1 MKLVWELWVLCPRK
15 QERQSHCPETWERQS
30 SLVKGGRSLEKM
42 TRPWKYYAMRIAQW
56 GYHEKRQNQQRGT
69 ENENRIGSLEE
80 TSAVSVVVVC
90 RHPQKRG
97 EHTLASRVKKSGCQ

>member
-1 MKLVWELWVLCPRK
+1 MKSVWELWVLCPRK
-15 QERQSHCPETWERQS
+15 QERQSGR
-30 SLVKGGRSLEKM
+30 VKGGWSLEKM

-56 GYHEKRQNQQRGT
+56 GYHEERQDQQWEM
-69 ENENRIGSLEE
+69 ENENCIGSLEE
-80 TSAVSVVVVC
+80 MSAVSVVC